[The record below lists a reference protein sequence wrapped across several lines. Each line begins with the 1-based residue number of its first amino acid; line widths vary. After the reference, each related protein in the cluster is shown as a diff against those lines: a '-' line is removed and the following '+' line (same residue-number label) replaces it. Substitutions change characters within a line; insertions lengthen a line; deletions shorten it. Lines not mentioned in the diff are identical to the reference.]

1 MSEPVVEPVV
11 EQVEPV
17 EPAPIDPNAYEQMKN
32 DMHKFKRMAS
42 EATEK
47 QNAYEAKL
55 REIETNQQKAS
66 GKYKELYEA
75 TAQERETYK
84 EKYENTLNAVVD
96 DKKMASIRE
105 FALKN
110 NIRKEALDD
119 LDMIDMSSV
128 VVETTD
134 QGRYNV
140 LGAENF
146 VDGLKALKP
155 HWFTDSTPPVVNNGT
170 GSFDG
175 KDKTYS
181 PSELLG
187 LEKENPGLYREIIT
201 KKQHLIRR

>member
-1 MSEPVVEPVV
+1 MSEPIVEPVVEP
-11 EQVEPV
+11 EQEPV
-17 EPAPIDPNAYEQMKN
+17 TIDPAAYEQMKN

-47 QNAYEAKL
+47 QTASEAQL

-66 GKYKELYEA
+66 GKYKELYEREA
-75 TAQERETYK
+75 AQSVDFK
-84 EKYENTLNAVVD
+84 EKYEKTLNAVLD
-96 DKKMASIRE
+96 DKKMSSVRE
-105 FALKN
+105 FALKH

-140 LGAENF
+140 LGADSF
-146 VDGLKALKP
+146 VDNLKALKP
-155 HWFTDSTPPVVNNGT
+155 HWFNDGTPPVVNNGI

-175 KDKTYS
+175 KDVTYS

-187 LEKENPGLYREIIT
+187 LQTKDPALYREIMT

>member
-1 MSEPVVEPVV
+1 MSEPITEPVVEP
-11 EQVEPV
+11 EKEPIAV
-17 EPAPIDPNAYEQMKN
+17 DPNAYEQMKN
-32 DMHKFKRMAS
+32 DMHKFKRMAQEAS
-42 EATEK
+42 EER
-47 QNAYEAKL
+47 QAYEAKL
-55 REIETNQQKAS
+55 KEIETNQQKAS

-75 TAQERETYK
+75 TVNERDTYRG
-84 EKYENTLNAVVD
+84 KYENTLNAVVD

-140 LGAENF
+140 LGADSF
-146 VDGLKALKP
+146 VEGLKAQKP
-155 HWFTDSTPPVVNNGT
+155 HWFNDNTPPVVNNGVGT
-170 GSFDG
+170 FDG

-181 PSELLG
+181 PLELLG
-187 LEKENPGLYREIIT
+187 LEKSDPGLYREIIT